1 MIKSDLETNKLDE
14 ITNNAIAILNH
25 LNNIFNNYDSNSELS
40 KFNLSKKNIKTE
52 ISPEFNEL
60 LKISKE
66 YNSFSKGF

>member
-66 YNSFSKGF
+66 YN

>member
-1 MIKSDLETNKLDE
+1 MIKSDLEINKLDE

-66 YNSFSKGF
+66 YLSLIHI